1 MCLKYYLG
9 AKYQLTY
16 NANAYFKI
24 LVRAINLSHL
34 KRINLHTSN
43 TLTIH
48 ILLVKTDARSPK
60 PMVKQ
65 ELPFVA
71 KSRKNRIVWSD
82 WEEMEKPENWH
93 KHMIKDWV
101 NCLYHEI

>member
-1 MCLKYYLG
+1 M
-9 AKYQLTY
+9 
-16 NANAYFKI
+16 
-24 LVRAINLSHL
+24 

-82 WEEMEKPENWH
+82 WEEMEKPENWR

>member
-1 MCLKYYLG
+1 MYYLW
-9 AKYQLTY
+9 AKYSLTY
-16 NANAYFKI
+16 RPNANAYFKI
-24 LVRAINLSHL
+24 LVRAINVSHL
-34 KRINLHTSN
+34 KWTNLQTSN

-60 PMVKQ
+60 PVVKQ

-93 KHMIKDWV
+93 KHMIRDWV
-101 NCLYHEI
+101 NCFYHEI